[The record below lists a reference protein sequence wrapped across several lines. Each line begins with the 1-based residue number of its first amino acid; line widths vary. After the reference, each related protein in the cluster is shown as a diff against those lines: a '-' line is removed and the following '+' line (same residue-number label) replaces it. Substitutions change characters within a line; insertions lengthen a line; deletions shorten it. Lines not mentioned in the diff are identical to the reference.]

1 MTGHLGRK
9 DALDRERNTH
19 LAMSPLYRGVSGMDE
34 AARVEVE
41 FDDRRYAAL
50 EREAQ
55 RLGLDVPMVVYRAT
69 AAWLCE
75 MSEHGHLD
83 MTTTEEIARA

>member
-1 MTGHLGRK
+1 MG
-9 DALDRERNTH
+9 
-19 LAMSPLYRGVSGMDE
+19 E

-41 FDDRRYAAL
+41 FDDRRYTAL

-55 RLGLDVPMVVYRAT
+55 RLGLDVPKVVYRAT

-83 MTTTEEIARA
+83 MAATEDVTSA

>member
-1 MTGHLGRK
+1 MG
-9 DALDRERNTH
+9 DAE
-19 LAMSPLYRGVSGMDE
+19 
-34 AARVEVE
+34 RVEVE

-55 RLGLDVPMVVYRAT
+55 RLGLDVPNVVYRAT

-83 MTTTEEIARA
+83 MTSAEDVAGA